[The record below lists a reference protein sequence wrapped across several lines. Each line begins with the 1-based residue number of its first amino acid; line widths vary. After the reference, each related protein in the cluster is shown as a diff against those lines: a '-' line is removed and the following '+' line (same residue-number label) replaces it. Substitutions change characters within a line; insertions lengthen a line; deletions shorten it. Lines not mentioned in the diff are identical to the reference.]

1 MAPLGYGL
9 DHHMPANIDKYV
21 YQKLLRDVSH
31 IPESELSR
39 KEINLGI
46 RARSTAT

>member
-1 MAPLGYGL
+1 MAPLGYVL
-9 DHHMPANIDKYV
+9 DHHMPANIDKNV
-21 YQKLLRDVSH
+21 YQNLLRHVSH

-39 KEINLGI
+39 KNLGI